1 MVNELEN
8 VKAGTWW
15 EIKQMTLKYEESRQN
30 INKQTNRINP
40 TRLIF

>member
-8 VKAGTWW
+8 VKPGTWW

-30 INKQTNRINP
+30 INKQTNRKTP
-40 TRLIF
+40 LG